1 MIDLAGLPLVLETS
15 AQFVQQ
21 SQATIGSLQQQ
32 SAAIRAT
39 ISLVKLRYHWLA
51 KNSWKQPTLCCAIVK
66 HEEASGRASNAVL
79 VNVFVAQEA
88 SFVFKFKNYS
98 G

>member
-1 MIDLAGLPLVLETS
+1 MIHLAGLSLVFETS
-15 AQFVQQ
+15 GQFIQQ
-21 SQATIGSLQQQ
+21 SQAMIGSLQQQ

-39 ISLVKLRYHWLA
+39 ISLIKLRHYRLA
-51 KNSWKQPTLCCAIVK
+51 KNSWKQQTLRCAIVR
-66 HEEASGRASNAVL
+66 HEEASGRAPNAVL